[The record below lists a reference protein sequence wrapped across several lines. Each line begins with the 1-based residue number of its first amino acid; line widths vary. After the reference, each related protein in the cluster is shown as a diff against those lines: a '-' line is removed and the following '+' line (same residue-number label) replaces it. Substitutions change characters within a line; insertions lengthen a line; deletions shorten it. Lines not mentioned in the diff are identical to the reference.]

1 MAGIIR
7 LPAFCR
13 DIASRVLAFVA
24 VLLLPAGMAGA
35 TELVIATSA
44 GEISYD
50 RDALRE
56 MQTTEI
62 TTNTPWT
69 DGEQVFLGVP
79 LSLLIDA
86 PYDAFEMEMRAIN
99 DYVVVVPS
107 DAVSEE
113 YPIVA
118 FEQNGEP
125 MSLRDKGPF
134 WLIYP
139 FDDGP
144 EYQTETMYSRSI
156 WQLVKITVLD

>member
-13 DIASRVLAFVA
+13 DIASRVLACVA
-24 VLLLPAGMAGA
+24 VLLLPAGIAGA

-86 PYDAFEMEMRAIN
+86 PDDAFEMEMRAIN

>member
-13 DIASRVLAFVA
+13 DIASRVLACVA

-62 TTNTPWT
+62 TTTTPWT

-86 PYDAFEMEMRAIN
+86 PDDAFEMEMRAIN

-118 FEQNGEP
+118 FEQNGAP

-139 FDDGP
+139 FDDRP

>member
-1 MAGIIR
+1 MAGFTH

-13 DIASRVLAFVA
+13 NTAGRMLASMALV
-24 VLLLPAGMAGA
+24 LLPAGTTGA
-35 TELVIATSA
+35 TELVISTGA
-44 GEISYD
+44 GEIRYD

-56 MQTTEI
+56 MQTAEI
-62 TTNTPWT
+62 TTSTPWT
-69 DGEQVFLGVP
+69 DGEQMFLGVP

-86 PYDAFEMEMRAIN
+86 PDDAFEMEMRAIN
-99 DYVVVVPS
+99 DYIVVVPS
-107 DAVSEE
+107 DAMSED
-113 YPIVA
+113 YPIIA

-156 WQLVKITVLD
+156 WQLVKITILD